1 MLTFKDMNESLRIA
15 DNNIVHV
22 HLILH
27 FCSLYTGYTAAFPSF
42 VKCKRIFI
50 SLDRVFVGV
59 IRVIKLDADQSPL
72 SSAY

>member
-1 MLTFKDMNESLRIA
+1 MLSFKDMNESLRIA

-22 HLILH
+22 YLILH
-27 FCSLYTGYTAAFPSF
+27 FCSLYTGYTAAFPRF

-59 IRVIKLDADQSPL
+59 IRVFKLDADQTS
-72 SSAY
+72 